1 MSEPM
6 KSGMFTSSN
15 LLIKF
20 VAAAALVSGAV
31 AYTAY
36 VSLGDGNISS
46 DDINAIFDQALQED
60 PELVTTLCEENLNES
75 AAVQAFLQNNS
86 DSSITVDND
95 VLGTVE
101 YRCAEIL
108 ESTTNTVIP
117 SEAPEVAIE
126 DDTTS
131 TSTTVSSNET
141 TSDEDIDFDEIF
153 YEEYFNVKWMWD
165 VVNWDI
171 ATDEIITAYNQEV
184 FPVIY
189 IDEDSKEYQTITKA
203 FQLWNDALLNT
214 NSYITLEKGD
224 PGIPNVQEITIGIV
238 DDIPDERGLFEIR
251 WNDTGQILKA
261 SIMIQKD
268 LGEYF
273 LTAVLHEIGNVLGLG
288 DIRTRGDLQSIMEDP
303 YDEIFND
310 DKLWEFDIKMINQL
324 YGDGY

>member
-31 AYTAY
+31 AFTAY
-36 VSLGDGNISS
+36 VLISDGNISS
-46 DDINAIFDQALQED
+46 DDINTIFDQALQEN

-75 AAVQAFLQNNS
+75 AVVQAFLQDNS

-101 YRCAEIL
+101 YRCTKIL
-108 ESTTNTVIP
+108 VSTTTTVIP

-189 IDEDSKEYQTITKA
+189 IDEDSKEYQTITEA
-203 FQLWNDALLNT
+203 FQLWDDALDT
-214 NSYITLEKGD
+214 VSFEKDDSGSA
-224 PGIPNVQEITIGIV
+224 NAQQITIGLV
-238 DDIPDERGLFEIR
+238 NDIQDENGLFEIE
-251 WNDTGQILKA
+251 WDEGAEIIKA
-261 SIMIQKD
+261 SIIIEKD
-268 LGEYF
+268 LDEYF

-288 DIRTRGDLQSIMEDP
+288 DIRTRGNLQSIMEDP

-310 DKLWEFDIKMINQL
+310 DKLWEFDIKMINPL